1 MFLVCFISFLQYPVF
16 NEQNTIKF
24 KLRVDLSKLNKE
36 QTMCSFRD
44 V

>member
-16 NEQNTIKF
+16 NEQSTI